1 MNSSETS
8 ISNSTVINSININSG
23 TTISIGGELNSTDT
37 SFPSPNDASTT
48 TFADEYNL
56 AATVF
61 EQPLTLSL
69 SATGS
74 TPFDTF
80 LQVIDAN
87 TGEIIAFD
95 NDGGDGLNSLISG
108 NDLILQ
114 EGIDYRIRVT
124 SFGSLSPSENNAYT
138 LEASLSQGAVSI
150 TSLNSDGATTVINSI
165 PDINTIT
172 DISVSENAPDQVISL
187 SEAFGGLDGD
197 DIAFEVISNTNSNLV
212 NPVLNGSD
220 LNLDFQ
226 DNQSGVSAITVRGTD
241 SDSTIDETFNI
252 NVSSESIGSEGFDV
266 QYYRFQNSDLPGTYI
281 FVDAGER
288 ASILADPNLENFVE
302 EGNAFKGRSTPGE
315 NLVEVNR
322 YQSSQTPGTYLFS
335 TASDFQSDASIT
347 QSDFFLEGLAFYAHG
362 ADSGNGNDYYRF
374 ENDDRPGTYLF
385 AESVERSSILNNFS
399 TFEDQGT
406 VWAVEA

>member
-1 MNSSETS
+1 MNSSEIS
-8 ISNSTVINSININSG
+8 ISNSTVINSSNTING
-23 TTISIGGELNSTDT
+23 TTISIGGELT
-37 SFPSPNDASTT
+37 SADPSFFAPNNANTT
-48 TFADEYNL
+48 TFADEYKL
-56 AATVF
+56 EVTVF

-69 SATGS
+69 LATGS

-80 LQVIDAN
+80 LQVIDNN
-87 TGEIIAFD
+87 TGEVIAFD

-138 LEASLSQGAVSI
+138 LETALSQGVINI
-150 TSLNSDGATTVINSI
+150 TSLTSGGATATSNSI
-165 PDINTIT
+165 A
-172 DISVSENAPDQVISL
+172 DISVSENSPDQVINL
-187 SEAFGGLDGD
+187 SDTFEDLDGD

-212 NPVLNGSD
+212 TPILNASD

-226 DNQSGVSAITVRGTD
+226 DNQSGVSEITIRGTD
-241 SDSTIDETFNI
+241 SDSTIDETFSI
-252 NVSSESIGSEGFDV
+252 NVNPESIGSEGFDV

-281 FVDAGER
+281 FVDGGER

-302 EGNAFKGRSTPGE
+302 EGNAFKVRSTPGE

-335 TASDFQSDASIT
+335 TASDFQSDSSIT
-347 QSDFFLEGLAFYAHG
+347 QSDFLLEGLAFYAHG
-362 ADSGNGNDYYRF
+362 ANSGSGNDYYRF
-374 ENDDRPGTYLF
+374 ENNNRPGTYLF
-385 AESVERSSILNNFS
+385 SESGERSSIIANFS